1 VQTEPGFR
9 RHARLRLFA
18 LQAKREGLILSE
30 RRIISQVR
38 AALVP
43 TLLMS
48 ATFAVVASGF
58 SLFLRHQAPVPDM
71 NVLSPK
77 LTAYQAHAD
86 AYDTVFIG
94 TSRTFYHVVP
104 DEVEAAVETAG
115 CQRPNIFN
123 FGVFGLTGAEQDWL
137 VDQVLEAGKGTLHTV
152 VIEDPLPEARA
163 LDNATNERARFFH
176 GPSEYGST
184 VKSIAS
190 FPESAP
196 KKVFRFGIFSA
207 GAAYDLSGVGRAAAL
222 FFPAP
227 EKPAPF
233 KLDMGFDGFE
243 ILGSHPTPD
252 IDARRKDFLEH
263 PDKFDAAM
271 ARYGAASDE
280 NVAARAIY
288 LEDRL
293 RRIQSLGLNA
303 ALFISP
309 DPEELDRTPRVGVE
323 LARIAPDL
331 PVLNFNR
338 PDAYPELFERG
349 LWFDHSHYGEAG
361 ARALSRV
368 VGTELCGE
376 LKRSDAGAQHAIR

>member
-1 VQTEPGFR
+1 M
-9 RHARLRLFA
+9 
-18 LQAKREGLILSE
+18 SE
-30 RRIISQVR
+30 RGNLAQAR

-43 TLLMS
+43 TLLM
-48 ATFAVVASGF
+48 AVTFSVIASGF

-77 LTAYQAHAD
+77 LAAYQAHAD

-104 DEVEAAVETAG
+104 DEVEDAVESAG
-115 CQRPNIFN
+115 CPRPNVFN

-137 VDQVLEAGKGTLHTV
+137 VDQVLAAGKGTLRTV
-152 VIEDPLPEARA
+152 IIEDPLPEARA
-163 LDNATNERARFFH
+163 LDNVTNERARFFH
-176 GPSEYGST
+176 GPAEYEAT
-184 VKSIAS
+184 AKSIAS

-196 KKVFRFGIFSA
+196 KKIFRLGIFGA

-227 EKPAPF
+227 EKPVPF
-233 KLDMGFDGFE
+233 KLDMESDGFE

-252 IDARRKDFLEH
+252 IDARRQDFLNH

-293 RRIQSLGLNA
+293 RRIRSLGLNA

-309 DPEELDRTPRVGVE
+309 DPAELDRTPRVGVE

-338 PDAYPELFERG
+338 PDAYPALFERG

-368 VGTELCGE
+368 LGAELCSE
-376 LKRSDAGAQHAIR
+376 LKRSDEGAQHAIR

>member
-1 VQTEPGFR
+1 VQPKTGIR
-9 RHARLRLFA
+9 RYARSRLFA
-18 LQAKREGLILSE
+18 LQAIGEGFFLSE
-30 RRIISQVR
+30 RSILTQVR

-48 ATFAVVASGF
+48 LTFAAVASAV

-77 LTAYQAHAD
+77 LAAYQAHAD
-86 AYDTVFIG
+86 VYDTVFIG

-104 DEVEAAVETAG
+104 DDVEDAVESAG
-115 CQRPNIFN
+115 CPRPNVFN

-137 VDQVLEAGKGTLHTV
+137 VDQVLDAGKGTLRTV

-176 GPSEYGST
+176 GPAEYDAT
-184 VKSIAS
+184 VKSISS
-190 FPESAP
+190 FPESVP
-196 KKVFRFGIFSA
+196 KKIFRFGIFGA

-227 EKPAPF
+227 EKPVPF
-233 KLDMGFDGFE
+233 KLDMEFDGFE
-243 ILGSHPTPD
+243 ILGSHPTAD

-288 LEDRL
+288 LEERL
-293 RRIQSLGLNA
+293 RRIRALGLNA

-309 DPEELDRTPRVGVE
+309 DPAELDRTPRVGVE

-338 PDAYPELFERG
+338 PDAYPDLFERG

-368 VGTELCGE
+368 VGAELCSE
-376 LKRSDAGAQHAIR
+376 LTRSDAGAQHAIR

>member
-1 VQTEPGFR
+1 M
-9 RHARLRLFA
+9 
-18 LQAKREGLILSE
+18 SE
-30 RRIISQVR
+30 RSILTQVR

-48 ATFAVVASGF
+48 LTFAAVASAV

-77 LTAYQAHAD
+77 LAAYQAHAD

-104 DEVEAAVETAG
+104 DEVEAAVESAG
-115 CQRPNIFN
+115 CVRPNVFN

-137 VDQVLEAGKGTLHTV
+137 VDQVLAVGKGTLRTV
-152 VIEDPLPEARA
+152 IIEDPLPEARA
-163 LDNATNERARFFH
+163 LDNVTNERARFFH
-176 GPSEYGST
+176 GPAEYEAT
-184 VKSIAS
+184 AKSIAS

-196 KKVFRFGIFSA
+196 KKIFRLGIFGA

-227 EKPAPF
+227 EKPVPF
-233 KLDMGFDGFE
+233 KLDMESDGFE

-252 IDARRKDFLEH
+252 IDARRQDFLNH

-293 RRIQSLGLNA
+293 RRIRSLGLNA

-309 DPEELDRTPRVGVE
+309 DPAELDRTPRVGVE

-338 PDAYPELFERG
+338 PDAYPALFERG

-368 VGTELCGE
+368 LGAELCSE
-376 LKRSDAGAQHAIR
+376 LKRSDEGAQHAIR

>member
-1 VQTEPGFR
+1 MS
-9 RHARLRLFA
+9 
-18 LQAKREGLILSE
+18 K
-30 RRIISQVR
+30 RRILPQTH
-38 AALVP
+38 AAFVP

-58 SLFLRHQAPVPDM
+58 SLLLRHQAPAPDM

-77 LTAYQAHAD
+77 LAAYRAHAD
-86 AYDTVFIG
+86 TYDTVFIG

-104 DEVEAAVETAG
+104 DEVEAAVESAG
-115 CQRPNIFN
+115 CPRPSVFN

-137 VDQVLEAGKGTLHTV
+137 VDQVIDAGRSTLRMV
-152 VIEDPLPEARA
+152 VIEDPLPEART
-163 LDNATNERARFFH
+163 LENATNERARFFH
-176 GPSEYGST
+176 GPSDYAST
-184 VKSIAS
+184 ASSIAS

-196 KKVFRFGIFSA
+196 KKVFRLGIFGA

-227 EKPAPF
+227 EKSEPF
-233 KLDMGFDGFE
+233 GIDMGFDGFE
-243 ILGSHPTPD
+243 ILGSRPTPD

-271 ARYGAASDE
+271 ARYGAASNE
-280 NVAARAIY
+280 NVGARALY

-293 RRIQSLGLNA
+293 RRLQSLGLEA

-309 DPEELDRTPRVGVE
+309 DPEELDRTPRVGLE

-338 PDAYPELFERG
+338 PDAYPDLFERG
-349 LWFDHSHYGEAG
+349 LWFDHSHYGEVG
-361 ARALSRV
+361 ARALSRL
-368 VGTELCGE
+368 VGAELCSE
-376 LKRSDAGAQHAIR
+376 LKRSGAGARHAIR